1 VHSLLVDPSESWKVK
16 RLAVEYRRN
25 SLLRAHAAERFSQL
39 EVDDGNV
46 WFGGF
51 TSAVQL
57 ADTYVKLATC
67 AVDLFS
73 RVRDAPETI
82 QKRIVVVEQLLEIV
96 RLIQHNPSLQT
107 PLIASVLTRARADAD
122 QLFEILTK
130 IDAQPSAGKV
140 VKYWK
145 ALEGITREKRI
156 LAICDRLQEN
166 KALLTLYIAS
176 INS

>member
-1 VHSLLVDPSESWKVK
+1 MSG
-16 RLAVEYRRN
+16 
-25 SLLRAHAAERFSQL
+25 L
-39 EVDDGNV
+39 EVLGAV
-46 WFGGF
+46 A
-51 TSAVQL
+51 SAVQL
-57 ADTYVKLATC
+57 ADACLKIATC

-82 QKRIVVVEQLLEIV
+82 RKRIVAVEQLVEIA
-96 RLIQHNPSLQT
+96 RLIEHNPSLQT

-166 KALLTLYIAS
+166 KTLLTLYIAS

>member
-1 VHSLLVDPSESWKVK
+1 MSGVEILG
-16 RLAVEYRRN
+16 AV
-25 SLLRAHAAERFSQL
+25 A
-39 EVDDGNV
+39 
-46 WFGGF
+46 
-51 TSAVQL
+51 SAVQL
-57 ADTYVKLATC
+57 ADTCMKIAIC
-67 AVDLFS
+67 AIDLFS

-82 QKRIVVVEQLLEIV
+82 RKRIVAVQQLVEV
-96 RLIQHNPSLQT
+96 ARLIEHNPSLQT